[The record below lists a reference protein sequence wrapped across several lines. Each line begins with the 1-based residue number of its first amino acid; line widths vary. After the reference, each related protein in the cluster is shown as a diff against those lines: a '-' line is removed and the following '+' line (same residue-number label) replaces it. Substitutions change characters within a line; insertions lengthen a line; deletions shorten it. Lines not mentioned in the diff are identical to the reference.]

1 MYINRS
7 INAVNTVICYRRQ
20 AIRARRHGSMKVAF
34 AIAAL
39 FTLFILCAV
48 WPAHAAET
56 SIGQQLLTAKTVYAQ
71 FAPQLQVAAPS
82 TEVEVTIE
90 SEIAAVEEPEQIEAV
105 EEADSQEAIMEKI
118 PDAIPTAF
126 IYIPENFNGHTLNEA
141 KKMEEEEAARLE
153 AVKEEARIAAE
164 KASKR
169 IVLSAEE
176 RELLAQVIFWE
187 NGHNGWKAL
196 ILTGS
201 VVLNRMFASD
211 YPDTIK
217 GVVYQKG
224 QYATVPYLYTK
235 DIPDFVYEAV
245 DYLLENGSQ
254 APEDVIYQAMFIQ
267 GSEVYDTTGPDED
280 HLDYY
285 CRR

>member
-1 MYINRS
+1 MYSN
-7 INAVNTVICYRRQ
+7 NAVNTVICYRKQ
-20 AIRARRHGSMKVAF
+20 AIRARRHENMKVAF
-34 AIAAL
+34 AVAAL

-48 WPAHAAET
+48 WPVHAAET
-56 SIGQQLLTAKTVYAQ
+56 SIGQPLLTAKAVYEQ

-82 TEVEVTIE
+82 TEVEVVME
-90 SEIAAVEEPEQIEAV
+90 SEMTTVEEPEQIEAV
-105 EEADSQEAIMEKI
+105 KEAEPQEVVIKI

-126 IYIPENFNGHTLNEA
+126 IYIPENLNEHTLNEA
-141 KKMEEEEAARLE
+141 KKIEEEEAARLE
-153 AVKEEARIAAE
+153 AMKEEARIAAE

-235 DIPDFVYEAV
+235 DIPDYVYEAV